1 MRRIWQA
8 HTLMLMSWQSTPMI
22 CTQSSGHRLH
32 KGKLVGASL
41 AYWTCRRSR
50 ISTRRIDNMCR

>member
-8 HTLMLMSWQSTPMI
+8 HLLMLMSWQSTPMI
-22 CTQSSGHRLH
+22 CTRSSDLRLR

-41 AYWTCRRSR
+41 GFWTCRRSGT
-50 ISTRRIDNMCR
+50 STNRIDGVYE